1 MASQISPRIK
11 QLLNAGGFQ
20 VVGTEKYNLGPY
32 GTLEGQDYIKFSVI
46 DPATNNVVAQNV
58 LEPKIINDNVTCF
71 PGQDLRD
78 LGFQSGTF
86 RVRYEFLRRLAGED
100 ENVLVHLT
108 EAKAGEIYQGPFYID
123 RQGRFFAGNPSTP
136 QNEQLLR
143 ESKNYQIH
151 NISPS
156 RTELRIK
163 AKNIKDDDYL
173 EKLSEMGS
181 KYKTITSTLDDPA
194 FLIFSKFQ
202 DPASIPGFNAGS
214 GPPPGFVPGSTG
226 IGNPTSESDILEIFD
241 SNFSFT
247 PQMVGAGVR
256 INDAFII
263 SERETPLLSAD
274 NVIFN
279 GSGEEVDFSDTGQP
293 ATPIDGVFDV
303 DLHSDAIVVKG
314 WTSGIPPTL
323 GNGWDSSLSIGYH
336 AKWVQN
342 EGYFGGNCI
351 KFIDQN
357 NIFSNDSEWPT
368 ELGAHRPQIVKS
380 TLNTINSYGVNI
392 AEVSFNV
399 SWWQKTSVL
408 GKGARIGIEYAAGF
422 GGIEAR
428 PNTPPDGFF
437 VPGADEA
444 ADPAPDTAPDGYL
457 AEPSETQP
465 STNIQQDGAPEGGY
479 QTGHLSPAKQYVV
492 DEISNGLLI
501 WRPNYS
507 DYNIENSTQTNPTPE
522 GNTGL
527 GIRRVGVE
535 ETTGATGGNAGTA
548 WIWKGTIW
556 TLKFP
561 PLREGCTNT
570 SALNYD
576 PAAELD
582 DGSCVGQS
590 TEQPAAGGFDA
601 VLFCRHP
608 HFFENNPLD
617 WKNYPSAT
625 STFFFKYDDGLG
637 DYHIWQSR
645 YGGQES
651 SVRYKFGL
659 GHLFGFASSDKN
671 HIIQGTG
678 VTINGSNDPYAP
690 AILPDGTYSM
700 NPGIIS
706 IMKDVGRIKTI
717 SEYWRDNSGYKNKKK
732 IIVALISFNDDYR
745 AFLEEENCNELQ
757 AQGIIVEF
765 GRYDNDAGNLNLLEA
780 RVFHRVGNTG
790 EKVGGTRDVGT
801 VDETFQFVFE
811 DEGNKDHARFWV
823 LGTTAEPARTK
834 AGGNS
839 DGVNLI
845 LETFGNDDWFNVW
858 RDQGITKWNG
868 IWGDYTQE
876 SYVGIMDDQ
885 VFVTELQ
892 AAEPTAFNTGFPKP
906 ISEVYPGVGLRSQKY
921 VIGAALP
928 SAPNFGELLDG
939 SNPYQDAVT
948 QILALG
954 PNQSVSI
961 SNDVVLGDRGGDV
974 TKVLNS
980 GNLPTLTRGGHIQI
994 ARALLA
1000 PNVNGENSAP
1010 PDPSERPD
1018 KDGALSPDGQWRWS
1032 GADAQWNFAGEEPT
1046 PINFNTIYFD
1056 EAENVTA
1063 NTWEQLEAQIPI
1075 PIDILVNEPMKLV
1088 VEGHYAGGADGGSLQ
1103 GIVWADE
1110 FDLRF
1115 VYLNQTTKQAEYASY
1130 QSTIVEYVS
1139 DSVVKVKDSM
1149 EDYAQRV
1156 GSIGLVEE
1164 GNRPAGTFGQISGG
1178 PFFDFVMRF
1187 KIADPEELRTY
1198 VEVKGNRYLTTNF
1211 KRDESTVLD
1220 YPNSVI
1226 YKLLKPLPSTIGRF
1240 DDVKIVKEMMDPYLD
1255 IVELVDY
1262 VPDELP
1268 EVVLKS
1274 PNLDKSDSPIRAR
1287 STDFKTKTQLL
1298 GSNQAIKT
1306 EIENKLLSQSLE
1318 SVEINYDHRQ
1328 FNDFIH
1334 FSSAEKRLE
1343 NYNYKVTLIESYASS
1358 SKSFASV
1365 TAKRD
1370 ESKVFDTKVR
1380 QVQNGFDHFERY
1392 MFFQSSSFFTSS
1404 LGSFY
1409 DNAGPKRSGAGTL
1422 TNPYVNYSVTSSQY
1436 INWYNRQVASGSVYD
1451 KENPGYLF
1459 NTIPVFVREDIN
1471 NKSYVDFIKMISQY
1485 FDKINGY
1492 IKHMA
1497 DINDRRESISEGL
1510 SKELYYA
1517 VAKSVGLHV
1526 FDGKDLVDLPNYVLG
1541 QQVSSSY
1548 DAAGRET
1555 IGYKEIE
1562 NTEQD
1567 ISREIWSRLLAN
1579 MPLFLQ
1585 SKGTQKAMK
1594 GIINSYGIPSS
1605 ILRVREYGGP
1615 DLDGGT
1621 PVNFDIQR
1629 KFTKSLDFRSGQRV
1643 SFSWAP
1649 RINAENISQYPDTV
1663 QLRFKAP
1670 TSQHQYIWKKG
1681 DMGLIMQDNGS
1692 PDNIGRL
1699 LFYISGSRGPIAVS
1713 SSLMPI
1719 YDDEFY
1725 STMIRRTVSSA
1736 SLQSNVD
1743 YNLVVKKYDAGIDRF
1758 QYVSSTSMTVNG
1770 GAGAVSQS
1778 YNQSWDTTAPF
1789 HIGSD
1794 STFQGAA
1801 TGSLSFGANAVKRFS
1816 GSLME
1821 YRIWTEVLNTGSF
1834 DNHTNNPKAYDGN
1847 TISSSYESIVSRYSF
1862 DDNKDLNSDTSIPDV
1877 SAKTTDVSN
1886 ATANGFP
1893 GNLFKDVVD
1902 RTKVKVPNLGPSRRA
1917 SNKLRIENNRPKR
1930 MYRPPGTNAVLL
1942 PEKRVTTSAYERAA
1956 IDSNKVGIYFSPAD
1970 VINEDIVNSLANID
1984 FNNYLGDPRDRSL
1997 GEYRGLQEA
2006 QKKYWQKYNSP
2017 NNFFDYLKMLKTYD
2031 QSIFP
2036 TLKKMV
2042 PARANAHLGILVEP
2056 NILERA
2062 KENPIPNPT
2071 TVRNYYRSE
2080 INISGSTSMS
2090 AHYEV
2095 QGDSA
2100 QGSILVGNGYE
2111 IAVHHPQHYESQS
2124 LYQLSGSFPYY
2135 TGSVDE
2141 HRLES
2146 YLINQI
2152 YRTGDIGNYFDTSV
2166 TFGDPLKNMKE
2177 VIMPQVT
2184 HSRFGEEPGRA
2195 RIKKFYNSVENA
2207 YFMKPSSFSYE
2218 PARINL
2224 PHDSSTAMRNLY
2236 YLGCKTTKGTVLRG
2250 DSPVEIT
2257 LTTPTKIVT
2266 KEPGDSKLDI
2276 I

>member
-1 MASQISPRIK
+1 MASQLSPRIK

-58 LEPKIINDNVTCF
+58 FEPKIINDNVTCF

-86 RVRYEFLRRLAGED
+86 RVRYEFLRRIAGED
-100 ENVLVHLT
+100 KNVLVHLT
-108 EAKAGEIYQGPFYID
+108 EAKAGEIYEGPYYID
-123 RQGRFFAGNPSTP
+123 RQGRFFSGNPSNP
-136 QNEQLLR
+136 QNEQLVR
-143 ESKNYQIH
+143 ESLNYQIH
-151 NISPS
+151 NLSPS
-156 RTELRIK
+156 RTEIRIQ
-163 AKNIKDDDYL
+163 AKNIKDDLYL

-181 KYKTITSTLDDPA
+181 KYKTIISDALDPGK
-194 FLIFSKFQ
+194 LVFSKFQ

-226 IGNPTSESDILEIFD
+226 LGNPTSESDILELFD
-241 SNFSFT
+241 GSFSFT
-247 PQMVGAGVR
+247 PQMVGAGIR
-256 INDAFII
+256 INDAFVV
-263 SERETPLLSAD
+263 SEREVPLLSAE
-274 NVIFN
+274 NIVFN
-279 GSGEEVDFSDTGQP
+279 GSGEEVDFDDSGAP
-293 ATPIDGVFDV
+293 ATPADGVFDI
-303 DLHSDAIVVKG
+303 DLHSSAIVVRG
-314 WTSGIPPTL
+314 WTSGIPTTL
-323 GNGWDSSLSIGYH
+323 GNQWDSSLSIGYH
-336 AKWVQN
+336 AQWVPD

-357 NIFSNDSEWPT
+357 SIFANDSEWPT

-380 TLNTINSYGVNI
+380 TLNTINSYGIDVNQVALNI
-392 AEVSFNV
+392 T
-399 SWWQKTSVL
+399 WWQKTSVL
-408 GKGARIGIEYAAGF
+408 GKSARIGIEYASGF
-422 GGIEAR
+422 GGLEAR
-428 PNTPPDGFF
+428 PANPPEGFF
-437 VPGADEA
+437 VPGSDEG
-444 ADPAPDTAPDGYL
+444 ADPAPDTPPDGYL
-457 AEPSETQP
+457 AEPSESEP
-465 STNIQQDGAPEGGY
+465 SALINQDGAPEGGY
-479 QTGHLSPAKQYVV
+479 QTGHLSPAKQYIV

-507 DYNIENSTQTNPTPE
+507 DFNIENSTQLVPTPD
-522 GNTGL
+522 GNTGR

-535 ETTGATGGNAGTA
+535 ETTGATDGNAGTA
-548 WIWKGTIW
+548 WVWKGTVW

-561 PLREGCTNT
+561 PLREGCTN
-570 SALNYD
+570 SAALNFD

-590 TEQPAAGGFDA
+590 TEQPAAGGFDT
-601 VLFCRHP
+601 VLFCRHQY
-608 HFFENNPLD
+608 FFEDNVND
-617 WKNYPSAT
+617 WKNYPAET

-659 GHLFGFASSDKN
+659 STLFGHWNTDN
-671 HIIQGTG
+671 QPTITGTE
-678 VTINGSNDPYAP
+678 VKINGSSNINAP
-690 AILPDGTYSM
+690 AVNVDGTYSM

-706 IMKDVGRIKTI
+706 LMKDVGRIKTI
-717 SEYWRDNSGYKNKKK
+717 AEYWRENKESYNKKV
-732 IIVALISFNDDYR
+732 IIALISFNDDYR
-745 AFLEEENCNELQ
+745 DFLISEGCNDLQ
-757 AQGIIVEF
+757 AQGIVVELQP
-765 GRYDNDAGNLNLLEA
+765 GGIEQA
-780 RVFHRVGNTG
+780 RVFHRVDDDG
-790 EKVGGTRDVGT
+790 ETIGGVRGVGT
-801 VDETFQFVFE
+801 VDETFVFAMQ
-811 DEGNKDHARFWV
+811 DGGNKSTPKFYV
-823 LGTTAEPARTK
+823 LGTTAEPARARTK
-834 AGGNS
+834 S
-839 DGVNLI
+839 GVGI
-845 LETFGNDDWFNVW
+845 LELYDNKDWFGPW
-858 RDQGITKWNG
+858 RDTGIAKWDG
-868 IWGDYTQE
+868 LWGDYTQE
-876 SYVGIMDDQ
+876 AWVGIIGDQ
-885 VFVTELQ
+885 VYTTELE
-892 AAEPTAFNTGFPKP
+892 ANAGSFDTGFPRP
-906 ISEVYPGVGLRSQKY
+906 ISDIYPGVGIRSQKY
-921 VIGAALP
+921 VVGAALP
-928 SAPNFGELLDG
+928 SAPNYGELLDG
-939 SNPYQDAVT
+939 TNPYQDAVN
-948 QILALG
+948 QIGQMG
-954 PNQSVSI
+954 PGQSLSI
-961 SNDVVLGDRGGDV
+961 SNDVVLGDRGGE
-974 TKVLNS
+974 TSLVLEAGNDPNS
-980 GNLPTLTRGGHIQI
+980 QKPGFIQQ
-994 ARALLA
+994 AANLLA

-1010 PDPSERPD
+1010 PDPGERPD
-1018 KDGALSPDGQWRWS
+1018 KDGTLSPDGQWRWS
-1032 GADAQWNFAGEEPT
+1032 GAEAQWNFAGEEPT
-1046 PINFNTIYFD
+1046 PINFEIAYFETELNT
-1056 EAENVTA
+1056 TA
-1063 NTWEQLEAQIPI
+1063 NEWEQLSGTLNIPQNL
-1075 PIDILVNEPMKLV
+1075 LVNEPISLV
-1088 VEGHYAGGADGGSLQ
+1088 VEGHYIGGADGGNIQ
-1103 GIVWADE
+1103 GIVWADD
-1110 FDLRF
+1110 FDLKF
-1115 VYLNQTTKQAEYASY
+1115 LFLNQTTKQQEFASY

-1156 GSIGLVEE
+1156 GSVGLVED
-1164 GNRPAGTFGQISGG
+1164 GNRPAGTFGQATGG
-1178 PFFDFVMRF
+1178 PFFDFILRF

-1198 VEVKGNRYLTTNF
+1198 LEIKGNRYLTTNF
-1211 KRDESTVLD
+1211 KRDESTVVNF
-1220 YPNSVI
+1220 PNSVV
-1226 YKLLKPLPSTIGRF
+1226 YKLLKPLPGNIGRF

-1255 IVELVDY
+1255 VVELVDF
-1262 VPDELP
+1262 VPEELP
-1268 EVVLKS
+1268 ELVLKS
-1274 PNLDKSDSPIRAR
+1274 PNLDKADSPIRAR
-1287 STDFKTKTQLL
+1287 STDFKNKTQLL
-1298 GSNQAIKT
+1298 GSNQQIKE

-1358 SKSFASV
+1358 SKSLATI
-1365 TAKRD
+1365 TAKTD
-1370 ESKVFDTKVR
+1370 ESKVFDTKIR
-1380 QVQNGFDHFERY
+1380 QVKNEFDHFERY

-1409 DNAGPKRSGAGTL
+1409 DNAAPKRSGAGTL
-1422 TNPYVNYSVTSSQY
+1422 TNPYINYSVSSSQY
-1436 INWYNRQVASGSVYD
+1436 TTWYNRQIQSASVYD
-1451 KENPGYLF
+1451 NENPGYLF
-1459 NTIPVFVREDIN
+1459 NTIPVFVREDSN
-1471 NKSYVDFIKMISQY
+1471 NKSYVDFIKMVSQY

-1526 FDGKDLVDLPNYVLG
+1526 YDGKDLVDLPNFVLG

-1548 DAAGRET
+1548 DGAGRES

-1579 MPLFLQ
+1579 MPMFLQ

-1643 SFSWAP
+1643 TFSWDK
-1649 RINAENISQYPDTV
+1649 RKNAENVLQYPDTV

-1670 TSQHQYIWKKG
+1670 TSQDQFIWKKG

-1692 PDNIGRL
+1692 ADNIGRM

-1719 YDDEFY
+1719 YDNEFY

-1736 SLQSNVD
+1736 SLETNVD

-1770 GAGAVSQS
+1770 SAGAVSQS
-1778 YNQSWDTTAPF
+1778 YNQSWDTTADF
-1789 HIGSD
+1789 HIGSN
-1794 STFQGAA
+1794 STFQGAS
-1801 TGSLSFGANAVKRFS
+1801 TGSLNFRKNTVQRFS

-1834 DNHTNNPKAYDGN
+1834 DNQTNNPKAYDGN
-1847 TISSSYESIVSRYSF
+1847 TISSSFESIVSRYSF
-1862 DDNKDLNSDTSIPDV
+1862 DDNKDLSVDASIPDV
-1877 SAKTTDVSN
+1877 SAKTTDVVN
-1886 ATANGFP
+1886 ATAVGFT
-1893 GNLFKDVVD
+1893 GNFFKDVVD

-1917 SNKLRIENNRPKR
+1917 SNKIRLESNRPKR
-1930 MYRPPGTNAVLL
+1930 LYRPPGVNAVLL
-1942 PEKRVTTSAYERAA
+1942 SNKRVTTSGYDRAA

-1984 FNNYLGDPRDRSL
+1984 FNNFLGDPRDRSL
-1997 GEYRGLQEA
+1997 GEYRGLKEA

-2062 KENPIPNPT
+2062 KENPLPGPT
-2071 TVRNYYRSE
+2071 TVRNYYESE

-2100 QGSILVGNGYE
+2100 QGSILVGNGFE
-2111 IAVHHPQHYESQS
+2111 IPIHHPQHYESRS
-2124 LYQLSGSFPYY
+2124 LYQLSGSFDYH

-2152 YRTGDIGNYFDTSV
+2152 YRTGEIGDYFDTTV

-2195 RIKKFYNSVENA
+2195 RIKKYYTSVEDA
-2207 YFMKPSSFSYE
+2207 FFMRPSSFSYE

-2236 YLGCKTTKGTVLRG
+2236 FLGCKTTKENVLRG
-2250 DSPVEIT
+2250 DRPVEIT